1 MDLKQIQLETAVF
14 NRFNATPFETRARLV
29 AGGSAQY
36 DTYFCHSKSFYA
48 HKALDFYSS
57 QNGFRFFHGVN
68 VSSHSHTSEAHAK
81 KKEGK

>member
-1 MDLKQIQLETAVF
+1 MDLNQIQLNSAVF
-14 NRFNATPFETRARLV
+14 NRFNATPFEAKARLV

-48 HKALDFYSS
+48 HRALDFHSS

-68 VSSHSHTSEAHAK
+68 VSFYSHKSEDLEK
-81 KKEGK
+81 NKEGE